1 MWEEHDVGKA
11 AHLMTPSKEGK
22 KIKENGREQEGTKR
36 KGEKKM

>member
-22 KIKENGREQEGTKR
+22 KKENGREQEGTKR